1 MEERSFLKERI
12 APWTIV
18 KGTAGVRKERE
29 EQKGFS
35 VLVAGTLVEG
45 ECGKVSNRKW
55 VGELKE
61 RSKEQVEGE
70 AWRLP
75 WCCNKTFVPSCEFA
89 L

>member
-61 RSKEQVEGE
+61 RVEG
-70 AWRLP
+70 AGRRRSLA
-75 WCCNKTFVPSCEFA
+75 VA
-89 L
+89 MVL